1 MKGKTLLRIALIFI
15 LASVVIPRVLPMQN
29 PVYDDVFRLL
39 RVPGII
45 CFLMGLLR
53 MRKEKKSA

>member
-1 MKGKTLLRIALIFI
+1 MKGTTLLLVALICI

-29 PVYDDVFRLL
+29 PVYDDLFRLL

-45 CFLMGLLR
+45 CFLIGLLR
-53 MRKEKKSA
+53 MRREKKSA